1 MFRSVETERLN
12 EESNNIQNNPDQA
25 KQKKLQYE
33 ATSESTFL
41 TALLLGS
48 ALSSAFLT
56 IASLSPEGSALQRYF
71 LGHPIAMTATVLFWF
86 AFSVLMLK
94 SLWLISQKRQFTI
107 LRDDDLSPEILNRS
121 PSEIWHNEN
130 HAGYVASAWIETLEQ
145 LPSTL
150 TNNLFI
156 QRLVEV
162 VHRQSQ
168 RGSSKLLADD
178 LRELSH
184 RDADAAHDS
193 YGLVRIISWAI
204 PMLGFLGTV
213 IGITQ
218 TLGGLDFSNGTA
230 AVENLKSGLYVAFDT
245 TAVGL
250 VLSVLA
256 IFIQFPIER
265 AEQRFLA
272 KVDAR
277 VGNLV
282 SSHLPNS
289 DESRDQSEVISY
301 LINGVKTAIAESM
314 NQQVSLWRET
324 ISEADQHWKN
334 TQTSHADQIG
344 NAIQSALSPMI
355 TQFSDGATKAFRA
368 FSEGLEVHSKN
379 IGDASERFE
388 KNTQQL
394 FLASHQ
400 DMAEQLAQSFSLS
413 HERQEH
419 IFNEALNRLHE
430 LNQSW
435 SSSVDSLQSA
445 TNAAE
450 AIHQREQEKTTREHT
465 ESLLLLQETLSA
477 NLTQIS
483 ESNKA
488 IEHQLSNDLSANLT
502 EAMRYLA
509 RSVDQ
514 LSKQL
519 SDQQDRNRSVRPAA

>member
-1 MFRSVETERLN
+1 
-12 EESNNIQNNPDQA
+12 
-25 KQKKLQYE
+25 
-33 ATSESTFL
+33 
-41 TALLLGS
+41 
-48 ALSSAFLT
+48 
-56 IASLSPEGSALQRYF
+56 
-71 LGHPIAMTATVLFWF
+71 
-86 AFSVLMLK
+86 
-94 SLWLISQKRQFTI
+94 
-107 LRDDDLSPEILNRS
+107 
-121 PSEIWHNEN
+121 
-130 HAGYVASAWIETLEQ
+130 
-145 LPSTL
+145 
-150 TNNLFI
+150 
-156 QRLVEV
+156 
-162 VHRQSQ
+162 
-168 RGSSKLLADD
+168 
-178 LRELSH
+178 
-184 RDADAAHDS
+184 
-193 YGLVRIISWAI
+193 
-204 PMLGFLGTV
+204 
-213 IGITQ
+213 
-218 TLGGLDFSNGTA
+218 
-230 AVENLKSGLYVAFDT
+230 
-245 TAVGL
+245 
-250 VLSVLA
+250 
-256 IFIQFPIER
+256 
-265 AEQRFLA
+265 
-272 KVDAR
+272 
-277 VGNLV
+277 
-282 SSHLPNS
+282 
-289 DESRDQSEVISY
+289 
-301 LINGVKTAIAESM
+301 M